1 MKRALGVTLGVLAGS
16 FLVAFAVPPP
26 AANVPFIGM
35 DVKPAERY
43 SADQQRQ
50 ILNDMHAAGVKIVR
64 AWVADETS
72 YEFIRYANSLGIK
85 IELTVPIQYQVNAVK
100 RTAVKDAPQM
110 YPNYPLSSADPTL
123 TANTFQTQLSRLEAM
138 GITAVAIEVGNEQNN
153 AGFNGEFKI
162 YNATDPGSR
171 KNFSAQDLHS
181 DPEGQ
186 AIAAGF
192 RQYVK
197 VLAAVKSVRDRSTLN
212 RHTPLLL
219 GGLADTGEEKAWPG
233 ARTSA
238 VSISA
243 TIQYLRE
250 LGLDSIVDAYAIHTY
265 PWRNGPGE
273 PGPAANRR
281 NRLEK
286 FALSECS
293 ASGRGKPCWV
303 TEWGFQNQELS
314 CPSNET
320 DRATLVRELMSD
332 FRPYIQQ
339 GRVVGLF
346 YYVWSRD
353 AWAKQEDPYSVF
365 RCGALTESGRLA
377 LDAGL
382 LR

>member
-1 MKRALGVTLGVLAGS
+1 M
-16 FLVAFAVPPP
+16 
-26 AANVPFIGM
+26 
-35 DVKPAERY
+35 
-43 SADQQRQ
+43 
-50 ILNDMHAAGVKIVR
+50 
-64 AWVADETS
+64 
-72 YEFIRYANSLGIK
+72 
-85 IELTVPIQYQVNAVK
+85 
-100 RTAVKDAPQM
+100 
-110 YPNYPLSSADPTL
+110 
-123 TANTFQTQLSRLEAM
+123 
-138 GITAVAIEVGNEQNN
+138 
-153 AGFNGEFKI
+153 
-162 YNATDPGSR
+162 
-171 KNFSAQDLHS
+171 
-181 DPEGQ
+181 
-186 AIAAGF
+186 
-192 RQYVK
+192 
-197 VLAAVKSVRDRSTLN
+197 
-212 RHTPLLL
+212 
-219 GGLADTGEEKAWPG
+219 
-233 ARTSA
+233 
-238 VSISA
+238 SISA

-314 CPSNET
+314 CRSNET